1 MSAYL
6 CDLDGVLVDSLPV
19 VERTWRWWA
28 QSHGLDAE
36 PFVNDHGRTTLE
48 TIARLAPGLDA
59 RAEAKRIEEH
69 EVNDVDGLVALPGAA
84 TMLSRA
90 DPVAVVTS
98 GGRRLAEARLRAAGL
113 PVPAVLI
120 SADAVERGKPDPEPY
135 LLAASALDVSAR
147 ECIVFEDSPA
157 GVRAGKAAGMH
168 VVALTT
174 TLAASELTD
183 ADEIVAD
190 LEEYL
195 VGSPP

>member
-1 MSAYL
+1 
-6 CDLDGVLVDSLPV
+6 
-19 VERTWRWWA
+19 
-28 QSHGLDAE
+28 
-36 PFVNDHGRTTLE
+36 
-48 TIARLAPGLDA
+48 
-59 RAEAKRIEEH
+59 
-69 EVNDVDGLVALPGAA
+69 
-84 TMLSRA
+84 
-90 DPVAVVTS
+90 
-98 GGRRLAEARLRAAGL
+98 
-113 PVPAVLI
+113 VLI